1 MPNRLASETSPY
13 LLQHAHNPVD
23 WYPWC
28 DEALALAREQDR
40 PILLSIGYSAC
51 HWCHVMEHES
61 FEDAETAALMNRS
74 FVNIKVDREERPDVD
89 SIYMRA
95 VQAMTGH
102 GGWPLTAFL
111 TPAGVPYYGGTYFP
125 PEPRHGM
132 PSFRQVLAA
141 AANAYHSRR
150 DEVARAGAQLTE
162 VLNRS
167 ATEPQPASGPFDLS
181 DGRLFAH
188 AVSAAGR
195 TFDPTHGGFGGA
207 PKFPQPDFLDFLLR
221 TGGPESHG
229 VSMASHTLSRMAA
242 GGIRDHAGG
251 GFHRYS
257 VDARWLVPHFEK
269 MLYDNALI
277 ARALI
282 RAHLLG
288 ARHLGA
294 VAEETLD
301 YVLED
306 LTSPE
311 GVFYSARD
319 ADSEGEEGLFY
330 LWTPAE
336 VAAVLGR
343 DEARLVSRVYDVSE
357 AGNFEGRNI
366 LHLPH
371 DLDAVARQEG
381 IGRDEL
387 DGRLRDSLAALKD
400 HRAARPEPLRDDK
413 VLTSWNGFTI
423 RALAEAGPALGRPDY
438 TAAGAR
444 AASFLL
450 ETVRRGDRLLRV
462 FAAGRA
468 HIDGFLED
476 YGALGN
482 ACLSLYEATLDAHAG
497 SPRPPASPTP
507 PSPTSGPPPRS
518 SSMTPPPTGRR
529 WWCVPATSW
538 TTPRRPGTRS
548 RWSCSSAWRRSPGR
562 PRTARSP
569 RPFSR
574 GNAARWSAIP
584 RRWAGFSPR
593 RFSTRPPAWKSRWWD
608 PRRRFRVCWTWL
620 TDTPTRT
627 GSSPAAI
634 RKTPRSP
641 RCPPWRAGWTAPDR
655 PSSASGRPAR
665 SRCPPH
671 RLWTR
676 RSRGPNLSVLRADRP
691 GNSTSG
697 STWRHAKT
705 TSART
710 SKPTFPTGRNS
721 WRGTG
726 QWSRRAP
733 STIVKSSFSVRARS
747 SS

>member
-13 LLQHAHNPVD
+13 LLQHGHNPVD
-23 WYPWC
+23 WYPWG
-28 DEALALAREQDR
+28 DEALARAREQDR

-51 HWCHVMEHES
+51 HWCHVMERES
-61 FEDAETAALMNRS
+61 FEDAETAHLMNRS

-150 DEVARAGAQLTE
+150 DEVARAGAQLTDA
-162 VLNRS
+162 LNRG
-167 ATEPQPASGPFDLS
+167 ATEPQPATGHFDLA

-195 TFDPTHGGFGGA
+195 TFDPTNGGFGGA

-229 VSMASHTLSRMAA
+229 VSMVAHTLSRMAA

-277 ARALI
+277 ARALT

-288 ARHLGA
+288 ASHLGA

-319 ADSEGEEGLFY
+319 ADSEGEEGVFY

-336 VAAVLGR
+336 VRDVLGR
-343 DEARLVSRVYDVSE
+343 EDARLLSRVYDVSE

-381 IGRDEL
+381 VARDEL
-387 DGRLRDSLAALKD
+387 DRRLRDSLAALKA
-400 HRAARPEPLRDDK
+400 RRSTRPEPFRDEK

-423 RALAEAGPALGRPDY
+423 RALAEAGPALGRPDF
-438 TAAGAR
+438 TR
-444 AASFLL
+444 AAERAAAFLL
-450 ETVRRGDRLLRV
+450 GTVRRGDRLLRV
-462 FAAGRA
+462 QAAGRA

-482 ACLSLYEATLDAHAG
+482 ACLSLYEATLDARWLTEASWIADATVAHFWSPAEHVFHDAPADGEALLVRPRDIMDNATPSGNSLAVELLVRLAALTGAAGHGEIAEAVFARERGTMERYPSAVGRLLSAAVAHATPRLEVTLVG
-497 SPRPPASPTP
+497 SPPELAGMLDMAHRHPHPNRMIAGGDPADPAIAALPAMEGRLDRAGEAFVCLGRTCQEPVSNPAALDAALARAQSDSP
-507 PSPTSGPPPRS
+507 PS
-518 SSMTPPPTGRR
+518 
-529 WWCVPATSW
+529 
-538 TTPRRPGTRS
+538 
-548 RWSCSSAWRRSPGR
+548 
-562 PRTARSP
+562 
-569 RPFSR
+569 
-574 GNAARWSAIP
+574 
-584 RRWAGFSPR
+584 
-593 RFSTRPPAWKSRWWD
+593 
-608 PRRRFRVCWTWL
+608 
-620 TDTPTRT
+620 
-627 GSSPAAI
+627 
-634 RKTPRSP
+634 
-641 RCPPWRAGWTAPDR
+641 
-655 PSSASGRPAR
+655 
-665 SRCPPH
+665 
-671 RLWTR
+671 
-676 RSRGPNLSVLRADRP
+676 
-691 GNSTSG
+691 
-697 STWRHAKT
+697 
-705 TSART
+705 
-710 SKPTFPTGRNS
+710 
-721 WRGTG
+721 
-726 QWSRRAP
+726 
-733 STIVKSSFSVRARS
+733 
-747 SS
+747 

>member
-28 DEALALAREQDR
+28 DEALALARDHDR

-51 HWCHVMEHES
+51 HWCHVMERES
-61 FEDAETAALMNRS
+61 FEDDETAALMNRS

-162 VLNRS
+162 VLGRS

-195 TFDPTHGGFGGA
+195 TFDPTNGGFGGA

-277 ARALI
+277 ARALT

-311 GVFYSARD
+311 GVFHSARD

-330 LWTPAE
+330 LWTPAQ

-343 DEARLVSRVYDVSE
+343 DEARLLSRVYDVSE

-381 IGRDEL
+381 VGRVEL

-400 HRAARPEPLRDDK
+400 HRAARPEPLRDEK

-450 ETVRRGDRLLRV
+450 HTMRRGDRLLRV

-482 ACLSLYEATLDAHAG
+482 ACLSLYEATLEARWLTEASWIADAVVAHFWSPAEQLFHDAPADGEALVVRPRDIMDNATPSGNSLAVELLVRLAATTGSAAHGEIAEAVFARERGTMERYPSAVGRLLTAAVQHATPRLEITLVG
-497 SPRPPASPTP
+497 SPPSLSGMLDVAHRHPHPNRVIAGGDPEDPAVAALPAMEGRLDRAGQAFVCVGTTCREPVSTP
-507 PSPTSGPPPRS
+507 Q
-518 SSMTPPPTGRR
+518 
-529 WWCVPATSW
+529 ALDAAL
-538 TTPRRPGTRS
+538 TRAQS
-548 RWSCSSAWRRSPGR
+548 
-562 PRTARSP
+562 
-569 RPFSR
+569 
-574 GNAARWSAIP
+574 
-584 RRWAGFSPR
+584 
-593 RFSTRPPAWKSRWWD
+593 D
-608 PRRRFRVCWTWL
+608 
-620 TDTPTRT
+620 
-627 GSSPAAI
+627 SPA
-634 RKTPRSP
+634 
-641 RCPPWRAGWTAPDR
+641 G
-655 PSSASGRPAR
+655 
-665 SRCPPH
+665 
-671 RLWTR
+671 
-676 RSRGPNLSVLRADRP
+676 
-691 GNSTSG
+691 
-697 STWRHAKT
+697 
-705 TSART
+705 
-710 SKPTFPTGRNS
+710 
-721 WRGTG
+721 
-726 QWSRRAP
+726 
-733 STIVKSSFSVRARS
+733 
-747 SS
+747 

>member
-51 HWCHVMEHES
+51 HWCHVMERES
-61 FEDAETAALMNRS
+61 FEDDETAALMNRS

-132 PSFRQVLAA
+132 PSFRHVLAA

-400 HRAARPEPLRDDK
+400 HRAARPAPLRDEK

-423 RALAEAGPALGRPDY
+423 RALAEAGPALGRSDY

-444 AASFLL
+444 AAAFLL
-450 ETVRRGDRLLRV
+450 ETVRRRDRLLRV

-482 ACLSLYEATLDAHAG
+482 ACLSLYEATLDPRWLTEAARIADATVAHFWSPTEKLFHDAPADGEALVVRPRDIMDNATPSGNSLAVELLVRLAAITGSAAHGEIAEAVFARERGTMERYPSAVGRLLTAAVQHAAPRLEVTLVG
-497 SPRPPASPTP
+497 SPPSLSGMLDVAHRHPHPNRVIAGGDPEDPAIAALPAMEGRLDRAGQAFVCVGTTCQEPVSTP
-507 PSPTSGPPPRS
+507 Q
-518 SSMTPPPTGRR
+518 
-529 WWCVPATSW
+529 ALD
-538 TTPRRPGTRS
+538 
-548 RWSCSSAWRRSPGR
+548 AAL
-562 PRTARSP
+562 ARAQS
-569 RPFSR
+569 
-574 GNAARWSAIP
+574 
-584 RRWAGFSPR
+584 
-593 RFSTRPPAWKSRWWD
+593 
-608 PRRRFRVCWTWL
+608 V
-620 TDTPTRT
+620 
-627 GSSPAAI
+627 SPA
-634 RKTPRSP
+634 
-641 RCPPWRAGWTAPDR
+641 G
-655 PSSASGRPAR
+655 
-665 SRCPPH
+665 
-671 RLWTR
+671 
-676 RSRGPNLSVLRADRP
+676 
-691 GNSTSG
+691 
-697 STWRHAKT
+697 
-705 TSART
+705 
-710 SKPTFPTGRNS
+710 
-721 WRGTG
+721 
-726 QWSRRAP
+726 
-733 STIVKSSFSVRARS
+733 
-747 SS
+747 

>member
-23 WYPWC
+23 WHPWG

-61 FEDAETAALMNRS
+61 FEDDETAHLMNRS

-141 AANAYHSRR
+141 AANAYNSRR
-150 DEVARAGAQLTE
+150 DEVAQAGAQLTSM
-162 VLNRS
+162 LQRS
-167 ATEPQPASGPFDLS
+167 ATEPQPATGPFDLA

-195 TFDPTHGGFGGA
+195 TFDPTNGGFGGA

-229 VSMASHTLSRMAA
+229 VSMVAHTLSRMAA

-277 ARALI
+277 ARALT

-288 ARHLGA
+288 ASHLGA

-311 GVFYSARD
+311 GVFHSARD
-319 ADSEGEEGLFY
+319 ADSEGEEGTFY

-336 VAAVLGR
+336 VRDVLGR
-343 DEARLVSRVYDVSE
+343 QEARLLSRVYDVSA

-381 IGRDEL
+381 IGRGEL
-387 DGRLRDSLAALKD
+387 DRRLRGSLDALKA
-400 HRAARPEPLRDDK
+400 RRSTRPEPLRDEK
-413 VLTSWNGFTI
+413 ALTSWNGFAI

-438 TAAGAR
+438 TVAGAR

-450 ETVRRGDRLLRV
+450 DTMRRGDRLLRV

-482 ACLSLYEATLDAHAG
+482 ACLSLYEATLDARWLTEASWIADAVVAHFWSPEERVFHDAPADGEALLVRPRDIMDNATPSGNSLAVELLVRLAALTGSAAHGEIAEAVFERERGTMERYPSAVGRLLTAAIAHATPRLEVTLVG
-497 SPRPPASPTP
+497 SPPEL
-507 PSPTSGPPPRS
+507 SG
-518 SSMTPPPTGRR
+518 MLD
-529 WWCVPATSW
+529 
-538 TTPRRPGTRS
+538 
-548 RWSCSSAWRRSPGR
+548 
-562 PRTARSP
+562 
-569 RPFSR
+569 
-574 GNAARWSAIP
+574 AA
-584 RRWAGFSPR
+584 
-593 RFSTRPPAWKSRWWD
+593 
-608 PRRRFRVCWTWL
+608 
-620 TDTPTRT
+620 
-627 GSSPAAI
+627 
-634 RKTPRSP
+634 
-641 RCPPWRAGWTAPDR
+641 
-655 PSSASGRPAR
+655 
-665 SRCPPH
+665 H
-671 RLWTR
+671 
-676 RSRGPNLSVLRADRP
+676 
-691 GNSTSG
+691 
-697 STWRHAKT
+697 
-705 TSART
+705 
-710 SKPTFPTGRNS
+710 
-721 WRGTG
+721 
-726 QWSRRAP
+726 RRAHPNRMIAGGDPADATIAALPVMEGRLDRSGEAFVCLGTTCREPVSTAAALDAALARAHTDSP
-733 STIVKSSFSVRARS
+733 SG
-747 SS
+747 

>member
-23 WYPWC
+23 WHPWS

-51 HWCHVMEHES
+51 HWCHVMERES
-61 FEDAETAALMNRS
+61 FEDDETAALMNRS

-89 SIYMRA
+89 SVYMRA
-95 VQAMTGH
+95 VQSMTGH

-111 TPAGVPYYGGTYFP
+111 TPEGVPYYGGTYFP

-141 AANAYHSRR
+141 AANAYHTRR

-167 ATEPQPASGPFDLS
+167 ATEPQPASGAFALG

-195 TFDPTHGGFGGA
+195 TFDPTNGGFGGA

-277 ARALI
+277 ARALT
-282 RAHLLG
+282 RAHVLG
-288 ARHLGA
+288 ARHLGP

-311 GVFYSARD
+311 GAFYSARD

-381 IGRDEL
+381 LGRDEL
-387 DGRLRDSLAALKD
+387 DRRLRDSLAALRV
-400 HRAARPEPLRDDK
+400 HRSTRPEPLRDDK

-438 TAAGAR
+438 TRAAER
-444 AASFLL
+444 AASFLIA
-450 ETVRRGDRLLRV
+450 TMRRGDRLLRV

-482 ACLSLYEATLDAHAG
+482 ACLSLYEATLEARWLEEAAWISDATIAHFWSPAERLFHDAPADGEALVVRPRDIMDNATPSGNSLAVELLVRLAAITGSAAPGEVADAVFARERGTMERYPSAVGRLLTAAVQHVTPRLEVTLVG
-497 SPRPPASPTP
+497 SPPAL
-507 PSPTSGPPPRS
+507 SGMLDVAHRHPHPNRVIAGGDPGDPAVAALPA
-518 SSMTPPPTGRR
+518 MEGRLDR
-529 WWCVPATSW
+529 AGQAFVCLGTTCQEPVSDPA
-538 TTPRRPGTRS
+538 
-548 RWSCSSAWRRSPGR
+548 ALDAAL
-562 PRTARSP
+562 ARAQS
-569 RPFSR
+569 
-574 GNAARWSAIP
+574 
-584 RRWAGFSPR
+584 
-593 RFSTRPPAWKSRWWD
+593 D
-608 PRRRFRVCWTWL
+608 
-620 TDTPTRT
+620 
-627 GSSPAAI
+627 SPA
-634 RKTPRSP
+634 
-641 RCPPWRAGWTAPDR
+641 G
-655 PSSASGRPAR
+655 
-665 SRCPPH
+665 
-671 RLWTR
+671 
-676 RSRGPNLSVLRADRP
+676 
-691 GNSTSG
+691 
-697 STWRHAKT
+697 
-705 TSART
+705 
-710 SKPTFPTGRNS
+710 
-721 WRGTG
+721 
-726 QWSRRAP
+726 
-733 STIVKSSFSVRARS
+733 
-747 SS
+747 

>member
-1 MPNRLASETSPY
+1 MLYPTVRFPQLACAHSPSPMPNRLASETSPY

-23 WYPWC
+23 WYAWG

-51 HWCHVMEHES
+51 HWCHVMERES
-61 FEDAETAALMNRS
+61 FEDDETAALMNRS

-111 TPAGVPYYGGTYFP
+111 TPACVPYYGGTYFP

-141 AANAYHSRR
+141 AANAYHTRR
-150 DEVARAGAQLTE
+150 DEVARAGARLTE
-162 VLNRS
+162 VLNRN

-195 TFDPTHGGFGGA
+195 TFDPTNGGFGGA

-277 ARALI
+277 ARALT

-288 ARHLGA
+288 TRHLGA

-311 GVFYSARD
+311 GVFFSARD

-343 DEARLVSRVYDVSE
+343 EEARLVSRVYDVSE

-400 HRAARPEPLRDDK
+400 HRAARPEPLRDEK

-462 FAAGRA
+462 FAAGRP

-482 ACLSLYEATLDAHAG
+482 ACLSLYEATLDARWLTEAARIADATVAHFWSPTEKLFHDAPADGEALVVRPRDIMDNATPSGNSLAVELLVRLAAITGSAAHGEIAEAVLARERGTMERYPSAVGRLLTAAVQRAAPRLEVTLVG
-497 SPRPPASPTP
+497 SPPAL
-507 PSPTSGPPPRS
+507 SGMLDVAHRHPHPNRVI
-518 SSMTPPPTGRR
+518 TGGDAED
-529 WWCVPATSW
+529 PAIAAL
-538 TTPRRPGTRS
+538 P
-548 RWSCSSAWRRSPGR
+548 AMEGR
-562 PRTARSP
+562 L
-569 RPFSR
+569 
-574 GNAARWSAIP
+574 
-584 RRWAGFSPR
+584 
-593 RFSTRPPAWKSRWWD
+593 D
-608 PRRRFRVCWTWL
+608 
-620 TDTPTRT
+620 
-627 GSSPAAI
+627 
-634 RKTPRSP
+634 
-641 RCPPWRAGWTAPDR
+641 RAGQAFVCVGTTCQEPVSTPQALD
-655 PSSASGRPAR
+655 AALAR
-665 SRCPPH
+665 AQSDSPP
-671 RLWTR
+671 
-676 RSRGPNLSVLRADRP
+676 G
-691 GNSTSG
+691 
-697 STWRHAKT
+697 
-705 TSART
+705 
-710 SKPTFPTGRNS
+710 
-721 WRGTG
+721 
-726 QWSRRAP
+726 
-733 STIVKSSFSVRARS
+733 
-747 SS
+747 

>member
-1 MPNRLASETSPY
+1 MPNRLAAETSPY

-23 WYPWC
+23 WHPWC

-51 HWCHVMEHES
+51 HWCHVMERES
-61 FEDAETAALMNRS
+61 FEDEETAELMNRS

-111 TPAGVPYYGGTYFP
+111 TPAGAPYYGGTYFP

-141 AANAYHSRR
+141 AAGAYRTR
-150 DEVARAGAQLTE
+150 PDEVARAGAQLTE
-162 VLNRS
+162 VLARG
-167 ATEPQPASGPFDLS
+167 ATEPQPASGPFDLT

-195 TFDPTHGGFGGA
+195 AFDPTNGGFGGA

-221 TGGPESHG
+221 TGGPGSHG

-269 MLYDNALI
+269 MLYDNALV
-277 ARALI
+277 ARALT

-288 ARHLGA
+288 ASHLGP

-301 YVLED
+301 YVIED

-311 GVFYSARD
+311 GAFHSARD
-319 ADSEGEEGLFY
+319 ADSEGEEGIFY

-336 VAAVLGR
+336 VDDVLGR
-343 DEARLVSRVYDVSE
+343 DEARLLSRVYDVSE

-381 IGRDEL
+381 VARDEL
-387 DGRLRDSLAALKD
+387 DRRLRESLAALKA
-400 HRAARPEPLRDDK
+400 RRSTRPEPLRDEK

-438 TAAGAR
+438 TEAAAR
-444 AASFLL
+444 AAEFLL

-468 HIDGFLED
+468 RIDGFLED

-482 ACLSLYEATLDAHAG
+482 ACLSLYEATLDARWLAESAWLADAVVAHFWSPGERVFHDAPADGEALVVRPRDIMDNATPSGNSLAVELLVRLAAVTGSAGRGDVADAVFERERGAMERYPTGVGRLLTAAVRRATPRLEVTLVG
-497 SPRPPASPTP
+497 SPAELSDMLVAAHRHAHPNRVVAGGDPGDAAIAALPTMEGRLDRAGQAFVCLGSACQEPASDAAALDAALARAQ
-507 PSPTSGPPPRS
+507 SG
-518 SSMTPPPTGRR
+518 
-529 WWCVPATSW
+529 
-538 TTPRRPGTRS
+538 
-548 RWSCSSAWRRSPGR
+548 
-562 PRTARSP
+562 
-569 RPFSR
+569 
-574 GNAARWSAIP
+574 
-584 RRWAGFSPR
+584 
-593 RFSTRPPAWKSRWWD
+593 
-608 PRRRFRVCWTWL
+608 
-620 TDTPTRT
+620 
-627 GSSPAAI
+627 
-634 RKTPRSP
+634 
-641 RCPPWRAGWTAPDR
+641 
-655 PSSASGRPAR
+655 
-665 SRCPPH
+665 
-671 RLWTR
+671 
-676 RSRGPNLSVLRADRP
+676 
-691 GNSTSG
+691 
-697 STWRHAKT
+697 
-705 TSART
+705 
-710 SKPTFPTGRNS
+710 
-721 WRGTG
+721 
-726 QWSRRAP
+726 
-733 STIVKSSFSVRARS
+733 
-747 SS
+747 

>member
-1 MPNRLASETSPY
+1 TSPY

-51 HWCHVMEHES
+51 HWCHVMERES
-61 FEDAETAALMNRS
+61 FEDDETAALMNRS

-132 PSFRQVLAA
+132 PSFRHVLAA

-400 HRAARPEPLRDDK
+400 HRAARPAPLRDEK

-423 RALAEAGPALGRPDY
+423 RALAEAGPALGRSDY

-444 AASFLL
+444 AAAFLL
-450 ETVRRGDRLLRV
+450 ETVRRRDRLLRV

-482 ACLSLYEATLDAHAG
+482 ACLSLYEATLDPRWLTEAARIADATVAHFWSPTEKLFHDAPADGEALVVRPRDIMDNATPSGNSLAVELLVRLAAITGSAAHGEIAEAVFARERGTMERYPSAVGRLLTAAVQHAAPRLEVTLVG
-497 SPRPPASPTP
+497 SPPSLSGMLDVAHRHPHPNRVIAGGDPEDPAIAALPAMEGRLDRAGQAFVCVGTTCQEPVSTP
-507 PSPTSGPPPRS
+507 Q
-518 SSMTPPPTGRR
+518 
-529 WWCVPATSW
+529 ALD
-538 TTPRRPGTRS
+538 
-548 RWSCSSAWRRSPGR
+548 AAL
-562 PRTARSP
+562 ARAQS
-569 RPFSR
+569 
-574 GNAARWSAIP
+574 
-584 RRWAGFSPR
+584 
-593 RFSTRPPAWKSRWWD
+593 
-608 PRRRFRVCWTWL
+608 V
-620 TDTPTRT
+620 
-627 GSSPAAI
+627 SPA
-634 RKTPRSP
+634 
-641 RCPPWRAGWTAPDR
+641 G
-655 PSSASGRPAR
+655 
-665 SRCPPH
+665 
-671 RLWTR
+671 
-676 RSRGPNLSVLRADRP
+676 
-691 GNSTSG
+691 
-697 STWRHAKT
+697 
-705 TSART
+705 
-710 SKPTFPTGRNS
+710 
-721 WRGTG
+721 
-726 QWSRRAP
+726 
-733 STIVKSSFSVRARS
+733 
-747 SS
+747 